1 MILPRISPLPR
12 VNLRGE
18 LGIQRARCHV
28 IPFQRNVTR
37 PATPLRALPK
47 RAGVRRACRA
57 CPSCPGASPFWPAT
71 MPPSSPG
78 RAVSAGS
85 RTALA
90 GGPRRFNRRPQRLE
104 RKALQLRSAALSP
117 RPTAPPAWDGA
128 GGGLG
133 GALPAPISPPRR
145 GQGPFGSPKDPPPSP
160 LPPLP
165 TPRPRQLAQAAYG
178 ADAIFMPDVQG
189 ATYTNRL
196 RTYYACVL
204 RFAPPPTVAHRPA
217 ARSGAPA
224 RRMAAVAAVASASA
238 PASTTADPIRRASH
252 QGSTGPAHLPQQV
265 SHPRVRACHDL
276 DDNAPGQTSGGAVG
290 LHCPIRSDRQRSK
303 GRPCAC
309 ASVRSSTASCEYVQR
324 MRVCYCI
331 CCVAHA
337 CGCAFLHERA
347 SERREF
353 RCCALSM

>member
-1 MILPRISPLPR
+1 MTWLSSVSAQGRRTKPGRRGASDPSRRTSRVILPRISPLPR

-145 GQGPFGSPKDPPPSP
+145 GQGPFGSPKDPPPP
-160 LPPLP
+160 LPPP
-165 TPRPRQLAQAAYG
+165 ADAPAAAARPSRLRRRCDLHARCAGSHVHKPLANLLRTRAAIRSAAYG
-178 ADAIFMPDVQG
+178 GASSGSSIGGSGTKNGGGCSRSFCFGSGLDHSRPHTACFSSGIQCSRAPATASVTSTSSCMP
-189 ATYTNRL
+189 
-196 RTYYACVL
+196 
-204 RFAPPPTVAHRPA
+204 
-217 ARSGAPA
+217 RSG
-224 RRMAAVAAVASASA
+224 
-238 PASTTADPIRRASH
+238 
-252 QGSTGPAHLPQQV
+252 
-265 SHPRVRACHDL
+265 
-276 DDNAPGQTSGGAVG
+276 
-290 LHCPIRSDRQRSK
+290 
-303 GRPCAC
+303 
-309 ASVRSSTASCEYVQR
+309 
-324 MRVCYCI
+324 
-331 CCVAHA
+331 
-337 CGCAFLHERA
+337 
-347 SERREF
+347 
-353 RCCALSM
+353 